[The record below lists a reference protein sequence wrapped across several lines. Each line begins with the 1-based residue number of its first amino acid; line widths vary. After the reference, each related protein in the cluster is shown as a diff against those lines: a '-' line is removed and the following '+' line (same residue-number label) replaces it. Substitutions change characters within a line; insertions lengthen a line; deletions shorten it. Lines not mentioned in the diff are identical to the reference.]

1 MHLHCTCT
9 RTCFR
14 LCRCIGTRLLGSC
27 LRRSPALSRNING
40 FREFVVNSMVAV
52 CVTLQDE
59 KLSKNLLSRMLVCIS
74 CASANAMH
82 LLYICR
88 NRALGPVIVRHQQKV
103 RTVLLKA

>member
-1 MHLHCTCT
+1 
-9 RTCFR
+9 
-14 LCRCIGTRLLGSC
+14 
-27 LRRSPALSRNING
+27 
-40 FREFVVNSMVAV
+40 MVAV